1 MTLTHT
7 LTHTEERDELRS
19 ALRRLLAEKSPSA
32 AVRRWMESGEGY
44 DPALWRQLAG
54 QLGLTGIAVPEEYG
68 GSGGTAVELG
78 VVLEELGKALLPS
91 PYFATVALA
100 GQALTASG
108 DRAAQARW
116 LPGIAAGEL
125 TATVAVAEERG
136 SWRVEDVATT
146 ATRVDEAGWTVSGTK
161 MFVVDGATAGLLLV
175 VAGTEAGPGL
185 FAVENGV
192 PGVTRTPLDALDPTR
207 RLARVELDGV
217 RALRVGPDGDAT
229 AYLRTVLDLA
239 AVGLASEQVGGAQA
253 CLDAAVEYAK
263 TRVQFGRPIGS
274 FQAVKHACADLLLA
288 VEAAR
293 SAAHH
298 AVTVAAQEQAGE
310 QAAESA
316 GEPAELPTSAAL
328 AAAYCAGTYTHAAKQ
343 NIQIHGGI
351 GYTWE
356 HDAHLHLRRAK
367 SSEHL
372 LGAPA
377 AHRARLADLVGI

>member
-1 MTLTHT
+1 MS
-7 LTHTEERDELRS
+7 LTHTEEHDELRS
-19 ALRRLLAEKSPSA
+19 ALRRLLADKAPSA
-32 AVRRWMESGEGY
+32 AVRRWAESGQGC

-54 QLGLTGIAVPEEYG
+54 QLGLAGIAVPEEYG

-78 VVLEELGKALLPS
+78 VVLEELGRVLLPS

-108 DRAAQARW
+108 DAEAKERW

-125 TATVAVAEERG
+125 TATVAVAEESG
-136 SWRVEDVATT
+136 SWSIEDVAAT
-146 ATRVDEAGWTVSGTK
+146 ATRADGDTWALTGTK
-161 MFVVDGATAGLLLV
+161 MFVVDGQTADLLLV
-175 VAGTEAGPGL
+175 VACTRAGPGL
-185 FAVENGV
+185 FAVGRGAF
-192 PGVTRTPLDALDPTR
+192 GVTRTELDTLDLTR
-207 RLARVELDGV
+207 RQARIDLY
-217 RALRVGPDGDAT
+217 RAPAVRVGVDRDAT
-229 AYLRTVLDLA
+229 AYLRTVLDLG
-239 AVGLASEQVGGAQA
+239 AVALASEQVGGAQV

-274 FQAVKHACADLLLA
+274 FQAVKHASADMLLG

-298 AVTVAAQEQAGE
+298 AASVAGDA
-310 QAAESA
+310 
-316 GEPAELPTSAAL
+316 AELPTAAAL
-328 AAAYCAGTYTHAAKQ
+328 AAAYCAATYTHAAKQ

-367 SSEHL
+367 SSEQL